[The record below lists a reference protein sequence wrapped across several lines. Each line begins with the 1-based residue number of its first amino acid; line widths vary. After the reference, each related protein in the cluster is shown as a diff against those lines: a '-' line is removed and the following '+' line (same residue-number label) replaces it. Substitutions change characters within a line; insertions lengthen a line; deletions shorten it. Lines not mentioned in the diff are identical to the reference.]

1 MAFFL
6 KTRHRHRWR
15 RLYLTKESVSAYINK
30 ITLYEDKRIE
40 IEFKLQDELLELA
53 KKLEEGVV
61 RCQMISA

>member
-1 MAFFL
+1 MCSSDL
-6 KTRHRHRWR
+6 
-15 RLYLTKESVSAYINK
+15 AYINK